1 VYRSLIASEALL
13 GLFFLYWLNTPTLR
27 RFFQSAQLP
36 ASNEIRAVAKS
47 PAREIRQ
54 KQDVY
59 DQAGRTEVGDA
70 LRLVGSQLLQNVLQN
85 PTV

>member
-1 VYRSLIASEALL
+1 
-13 GLFFLYWLNTPTLR
+13 
-27 RFFQSAQLP
+27 
-36 ASNEIRAVAKS
+36 VAKS

-59 DQAGRTEVGDA
+59 DQARRTEVGDA

-85 PTV
+85 PTVP